1 MGLAYNPK
9 GIIIFI
15 FLITKYACMVSI
27 IIKYLVFIMLFRYFV
42 IVIGGSRNNILR
54 HIVNSLAVIKEIRA
68 LGSSI
73 LIVDIFFEVST
84 RYFVVSRR
92 TSGE

>member
-9 GIIIFI
+9 GILIFI

-27 IIKYLVFIMLFRYFV
+27 IIKYLVLIMLFRYFD

-54 HIVNSLAVIKEIRA
+54 HSVNSLAAIKEIRA